1 LGQYGREVVSFATIK
16 TLEKQMLKLYSSN
29 DSEPEKV
36 KVLVVDDHTLLSRGI
51 ERLLADEADMEVIG
65 SVGSGEAALEFLQQ
79 RVELQQDAPDVILM
93 DVKMPGIGGIEATNR
108 ITEMNPRARV
118 IGMSSI
124 DVGVIPSRMLAAGA
138 RAFITKS
145 VDTDE
150 LLHAIRKVHAGQ
162 HYVTPSVATKL
173 GTDPWARKRKGGP
186 RRKILFDRLSK
197 RELQIAMAL
206 SDGAKVSAI
215 AELLK
220 LSPKTVYTYRYRIFE
235 KLGIKSDVELTIL
248 AMKNGVCETSEDYIS
263 YGEQR
268 RIV

>member
-1 LGQYGREVVSFATIK
+1 
-16 TLEKQMLKLYSSN
+16 MLKLYSSSE
-29 DSEPEKV
+29 SEPAKI
-36 KVLVVDDHTLLSRGI
+36 KILLVDDHTLLLRGV
-51 ERLLADEADMEVIG
+51 ERLLADEPDMEVVG
-65 SVGSGEAALEFLQQ
+65 SVESGEQALEFLERQIAQ
-79 RVELQQDAPDVILM
+79 ELQAPDVILM

-108 ITEMNPRARV
+108 IVEINPRARV

-124 DVGVIPSRMLAAGA
+124 DVGVIPSRMLASGA

-145 VDTDE
+145 VEVEE

-173 GTDPWARKRKGGP
+173 GTDPFAKKRKGGP

-215 AELLK
+215 AELLN

-268 RIV
+268 QIV